1 MKKNVEKVNFNIC
14 TLIQKDS
21 VEEFISYVNT
31 QSISLKC
38 TISPSIY
45 ETNQIL
51 DENEVTLI
59 EYATFYRS
67 IQIFQYLKYN
77 NVELTPS
84 LWLYGIHSNNPEILH
99 ILEEN
104 KVQFPENT
112 YISQL

>member
-45 ETNQIL
+45 ETNQ
-51 DENEVTLI
+51 N
-59 EYATFYRS
+59 
-67 IQIFQYLKYN
+67 
-77 NVELTPS
+77 
-84 LWLYGIHSNNPEILH
+84 
-99 ILEEN
+99 
-104 KVQFPENT
+104 
-112 YISQL
+112 